1 MSLSD
6 TTRAD
11 VLYTADLH
19 GSRELYVES
28 FALARR
34 LGVRAVILG
43 GDLAPHATVVEQRSF
58 YQGFLIPL
66 LREYRSEKDSAEIFY
81 IMGNDDWSAN
91 LPVLQRAGI
100 ERFHH
105 IHCTVRPFLDWDP

>member
-1 MSLSD
+1 MSPSD

-43 GDLAPHATVVEQRSF
+43 GDLAPHATVDT
-58 YQGFLIPL
+58 GNPALIQFCSTWICAAVGRGPL
-66 LREYRSEKDSAEIFY
+66 
-81 IMGNDDWSAN
+81 G
-91 LPVLQRAGI
+91 GI
-100 ERFHH
+100 VPLV
-105 IHCTVRPFLDWDP
+105 ITVTACCACVCTSM